1 MCTSVC
7 RLGYHLHIQ
16 NQCKPALLGPC
27 AHIPLRCCELL
38 VWQARDGTIQ
48 QLNAENHR
56 LVQELKVADQR
67 WRVKELEEDN
77 SVLMREVVR
86 LQKLQAANFKEA
98 RVSMGGNGRWG
109 SVHGRCFVV
118 LPLGRCTTCR
128 LRRAQGSLSSLR
140 PVFP

>member
-1 MCTSVC
+1 M
-7 RLGYHLHIQ
+7 
-16 NQCKPALLGPC
+16 
-27 AHIPLRCCELL
+27 
-38 VWQARDGTIQ
+38 WQARDGTIQ
-48 QLNAENHR
+48 HLNAENHR

-98 RVSMGGNGRWG
+98 SVTTGMGGNGSWG

-118 LPLGRCTTCR
+118 LPRR
-128 LRRAQGSLSSLR
+128 LHRI
-140 PVFP
+140 